1 MFRPMRRSRQA
12 LGIDACKEV
21 LSRGTSGV
29 LALLGDGG
37 WPYAVPMSYA
47 FDGEKLYFHCAREG
61 HKLDA
66 IRREAR
72 ASFCVVDRDEVVPE
86 EYTTY
91 FRSVIAFGRVRVIED
106 EAQMRAAIE
115 LLARRYF
122 PQDSAENRHR
132 AIEREWVGL
141 CMLEMDI
148 EHLSGKEAVELARE
162 RAGEGG
168 SKP

>member
-1 MFRPMRRSRQA
+1 MFRPMRRSAQA
-12 LGIDACKEV
+12 LGVDACREV

-91 FRSVIAFGRVRVIED
+91 FRSVIAFGRVRVVED
-106 EAQMRAAIE
+106 EAQKRAAIE

-122 PQDSAENRHR
+122 PQDSAENRRR
-132 AIEREWVGL
+132 AIEREWAGL

-148 EHLSGKEAVELARE
+148 EHMSGKEAIELARKG
-162 RAGEGG
+162 R
-168 SKP
+168 SRQ

>member
-1 MFRPMRRSRQA
+1 MFRPMRRSAQA
-12 LGIDACKEV
+12 LDGGACVEI
-21 LSRGTSGV
+21 LERGTSGV
-29 LALLGDGG
+29 LALAGDGG

-72 ASFCVVDRDEVVPE
+72 ASFCVVDRDDVKPA
-86 EYTTY
+86 EYTSY
-91 FRSVIAFGRVRVIED
+91 FRSVIIFGRVRVLED

-122 PQDSAENRHR
+122 PEDSAENRRR
-132 AIEREWVGL
+132 AIEREWAGL

-148 EHLSGKEAVELARE
+148 EHMSGKEAKELARE
-162 RAGEGG
+162 GG
-168 SKP
+168 SKQ

>member
-106 EAQMRAAIE
+106 EAQKRDAVE
-115 LLARRYF
+115 LLARRYS

-132 AIEREWVGL
+132 AIEREWAGL

-148 EHLSGKEAVELARE
+148 EHMSGKEAIELARK
-162 RAGEGG
+162 GG
-168 SKP
+168 SRQ

>member
-72 ASFCVVDRDEVVPE
+72 ASFCVVDRDDVKPA
-86 EYTTY
+86 EYTSY
-91 FRSVIAFGRVRVIED
+91 FRSVIIFGRVRVLED
-106 EAQMRAAIE
+106 EAQKRAAIE

-122 PQDSAENRHR
+122 PEDSAENRRR
-132 AIEREWVGL
+132 AIEREWAGL

-148 EHLSGKEAVELARE
+148 EHMSGKEAKELARE
-162 RAGEGG
+162 GG
-168 SKP
+168 SKQ

>member
-12 LGIDACKEV
+12 LGVDACRDV
-21 LSRGTSGV
+21 LARGASGV

-72 ASFCVVDRDEVVPE
+72 ASFCVVDRDDVKPA
-86 EYTTY
+86 EYTSY
-91 FRSVIAFGRVRVIED
+91 FRSVIIFGRVRVLED
-106 EAQMRAAIE
+106 EAQKRAAIE

-122 PQDSAENRHR
+122 PEDSAENRRR
-132 AIEREWVGL
+132 AIEREWAGL

-148 EHLSGKEAVELARE
+148 EHMSGKEAIELARK
-162 RAGEGG
+162 GG
-168 SKP
+168 SRQ

>member
-12 LGIDACKEV
+12 LGADACRDV
-21 LSRGTSGV
+21 LARGASGV

-37 WPYAVPMSYA
+37 WPYAVPLSYA

-91 FRSVIAFGRVRVIED
+91 FRSVIAFGRVRVVED
-106 EAQMRAAIE
+106 EAQKRAAIE

-122 PQDSAENRHR
+122 PQDSAENRRR
-132 AIEREWVGL
+132 AIEREWTGL

-148 EHLSGKEAVELARE
+148 EHMSGKEAIELARK
-162 RAGEGG
+162 GG
-168 SKP
+168 SRQ

>member
-1 MFRPMRRSRQA
+1 MFRPMRRSAQA
-12 LGIDACKEV
+12 LGVDACREV
-21 LSRGTSGV
+21 LSRGASGV

-72 ASFCVVDRDEVVPE
+72 ASFCVVDRDDVKPA
-86 EYTTY
+86 EYTSY
-91 FRSVIAFGRVRVIED
+91 FRSVIIFGRVRVLED
-106 EAQMRAAIE
+106 EAQKRAAIE

-122 PQDSAENRHR
+122 PEDSAEGRRR
-132 AIEREWVGL
+132 AIEREWAGL

-148 EHLSGKEAVELARE
+148 EHMSGKEAKELARE
-162 RAGEGG
+162 GG
-168 SKP
+168 SKQ

>member
-1 MFRPMRRSRQA
+1 MFRPMRRSAQA
-12 LGIDACKEV
+12 LGVDACREV

-29 LALLGDGG
+29 LAVLGDGG
-37 WPYAVPMSYA
+37 WPYAVPLSYA

-72 ASFCVVDRDEVVPE
+72 ASFCVVDRDDVKPA
-86 EYTTY
+86 EYTSY
-91 FRSVIAFGRVRVIED
+91 FRSVIIFGRVRVLED

-122 PQDSAENRHR
+122 PQDSDEGRRR
-132 AIEREWVGL
+132 AIEREWAGL

-148 EHLSGKEAVELARE
+148 EHMSGKEAKELARE
-162 RAGEGG
+162 GG
-168 SKP
+168 SKQ

>member
-1 MFRPMRRSRQA
+1 MFRPMRRSGQA
-12 LGIDACKEV
+12 LGMDACKEV

-72 ASFCVVDRDEVVPE
+72 ASFCVVDRDDVKPA
-86 EYTTY
+86 EYTSY
-91 FRSVIAFGRVRVIED
+91 FRSVIIFGRVRVIED

-122 PQDSAENRHR
+122 PEDSAENRRR
-132 AIEREWVGL
+132 AIEREWAGL

-148 EHLSGKEAVELARE
+148 DHLSGKEAVELARK
-162 RAGEGG
+162 GD

>member
-1 MFRPMRRSRQA
+1 MFRPMRRSAQA
-12 LGIDACKEV
+12 LGVDACREV

-91 FRSVIAFGRVRVIED
+91 FRSVIAFGRVRVVED

-132 AIEREWVGL
+132 AIEREWAGL

-148 EHLSGKEAVELARE
+148 EHMSGKEAIELARK
-162 RAGEGG
+162 GG
-168 SKP
+168 SRQ

>member
-1 MFRPMRRSRQA
+1 MFRPMRRGRQA
-12 LGIDACKEV
+12 LGVDACRDV
-21 LSRGTSGV
+21 LARGASGV
-29 LALLGDGG
+29 LAVLGDGG
-37 WPYAVPMSYA
+37 WPYAVPLSYA

-72 ASFCVVDRDEVVPE
+72 ASFCVVDRDEVAPE

-91 FRSVIAFGRVRVIED
+91 FRSVIAFGRVRVLED
-106 EAQMRAAIE
+106 EAQKRAAIE

-122 PQDSAENRHR
+122 PQDSAENRRR
-132 AIEREWVGL
+132 AIERERTGL

-148 EHLSGKEAVELARE
+148 EHMSGKEAIELARK
-162 RAGEGG
+162 GG
-168 SKP
+168 SRQ

>member
-1 MFRPMRRSRQA
+1 MFRPMRRSAQA
-12 LGIDACKEV
+12 LGVDACREV

-37 WPYAVPMSYA
+37 WPYAVPLSYA

-91 FRSVIAFGRVRVIED
+91 FRSVIVFGRVRVLEN

-122 PQDSAENRHR
+122 PQDSDEGRRR
-132 AIEREWVGL
+132 AIEREWAGL

-148 EHLSGKEAVELARE
+148 EHMSGKEAIELARK
-162 RAGEGG
+162 GG
-168 SKP
+168 GRQ

>member
-12 LGIDACKEV
+12 LGADACRDV
-21 LSRGTSGV
+21 LARGASGV

-37 WPYAVPMSYA
+37 WPYAVPLSYA

-91 FRSVIAFGRVRVIED
+91 FRSVIVFGRVRVLED

-122 PQDSAENRHR
+122 PQDSAENRRR
-132 AIEREWVGL
+132 AIEREWAGL

-148 EHLSGKEAVELARE
+148 EHMSGKEAKELARE
-162 RAGEGG
+162 GG
-168 SKP
+168 SKQ

>member
-1 MFRPMRRSRQA
+1 MFRPMRRSAQA
-12 LGIDACKEV
+12 LDSAACVEI
-21 LSRGTSGV
+21 LERGTSGV
-29 LALLGDGG
+29 LALAGDGG
-37 WPYAVPMSYA
+37 WPYAVPLSYA

-72 ASFCVVDRDEVVPE
+72 ASFCVVDRDDVKPA
-86 EYTTY
+86 EYTSY
-91 FRSVIAFGRVRVIED
+91 FRSVIIFGRVRVLED

-122 PQDSAENRHR
+122 PEDSAENRRR
-132 AIEREWVGL
+132 AIEREWAGL

-148 EHLSGKEAVELARE
+148 EHMSGKEAKELARE
-162 RAGEGG
+162 GG
-168 SKP
+168 SKQ

>member
-12 LGIDACKEV
+12 LGVDACREV
-21 LSRGTSGV
+21 LSRGASGV

-37 WPYAVPMSYA
+37 WPYAVPLSYA

-72 ASFCVVDRDEVVPE
+72 ASFCVVDRDEVAPE

-91 FRSVIAFGRVRVIED
+91 FRSVIAFGRVRVVED
-106 EAQMRAAIE
+106 EAQKRAAIE

-122 PQDSAENRHR
+122 PQDSAENRRR
-132 AIEREWVGL
+132 AIEREWAGL
-141 CMLEMDI
+141 CILEMDI
-148 EHLSGKEAVELARE
+148 EHMSGKEAIEFARK
-162 RAGEGG
+162 GG
-168 SKP
+168 SRP

>member
-1 MFRPMRRSRQA
+1 MFRPMRRSAQA
-12 LGIDACKEV
+12 LGVDACREV

-37 WPYAVPMSYA
+37 WPYAVPLSYA

-91 FRSVIAFGRVRVIED
+91 FRSVIVFGRVRVLEN

-122 PQDSAENRHR
+122 PQDSAENRRR
-132 AIEREWVGL
+132 AIEREWAGL

-148 EHLSGKEAVELARE
+148 EHMSGKEAIELARK
-162 RAGEGG
+162 GG
-168 SKP
+168 SRQ

>member
-1 MFRPMRRSRQA
+1 MFRPMRRSAQA
-12 LGIDACKEV
+12 LDGGACVEI
-21 LSRGTSGV
+21 LERGTSGV
-29 LALLGDGG
+29 LAVAGDGG
-37 WPYAVPMSYA
+37 WPYAVPLSYA

-72 ASFCVVDRDEVVPE
+72 ASFCVVDRDDVKPA
-86 EYTTY
+86 EYTSY
-91 FRSVIAFGRVRVIED
+91 FRSVIIFGRVRVLED

-122 PQDSAENRHR
+122 PEDSAENRRR
-132 AIEREWVGL
+132 AIEREWAGL

-148 EHLSGKEAVELARE
+148 EHMSGKEAKELARE
-162 RAGEGG
+162 GG
-168 SKP
+168 SKQ

>member
-12 LGIDACKEV
+12 LGVDACREV

-47 FDGEKLYFHCAREG
+47 FGGEKLYFHCAREG

-72 ASFCVVDRDEVVPE
+72 ASFCVVDRDEVIPE

-91 FRSVIAFGRVRVIED
+91 FRSVIVFGRVRVVED
-106 EAQMRAAIE
+106 EAQKRAAIE

-122 PQDSAENRHR
+122 PQDSAENRRR
-132 AIEREWVGL
+132 AIEREWAGL

-148 EHLSGKEAVELARE
+148 EHMSGKEAIELARK
-162 RAGEGG
+162 GG
-168 SKP
+168 SRQ

>member
-1 MFRPMRRSRQA
+1 MFRPMRRSAQA
-12 LGIDACKEV
+12 LDGGACVEI
-21 LSRGTSGV
+21 LERGTSGV

-37 WPYAVPMSYA
+37 WPYAVPLSYA

-91 FRSVIAFGRVRVIED
+91 FRSVIAFGRVRVLED
-106 EAQMRAAIE
+106 EAQKRAAIE

-122 PQDSAENRHR
+122 PQDSAENRRR
-132 AIEREWVGL
+132 AIEREWTGL

-148 EHLSGKEAVELARE
+148 EHMSGKEAIELARK
-162 RAGEGG
+162 GG
-168 SKP
+168 SRQ

>member
-1 MFRPMRRSRQA
+1 MFRPMRRSAQA
-12 LGIDACKEV
+12 LGVDACREV

-37 WPYAVPMSYA
+37 WPCAVPMSYA
-47 FDGEKLYFHCAREG
+47 FDGEKLCFHCAREG

-91 FRSVIAFGRVRVIED
+91 FRSVIAFGRVRVVED
-106 EAQMRAAIE
+106 EAQKRAAIE

-122 PQDSAENRHR
+122 PQDSAENRRR
-132 AIEREWVGL
+132 AIEREWAGL

-148 EHLSGKEAVELARE
+148 EHMSGKEAIELARE
-162 RAGEGG
+162 GG
-168 SKP
+168 GRQ

>member
-91 FRSVIAFGRVRVIED
+91 FRSAIAFGRVRVLEN

-132 AIEREWVGL
+132 AIEREWAGL

-148 EHLSGKEAVELARE
+148 EHMSGKEAIELARK
-162 RAGEGG
+162 GG
-168 SKP
+168 SRQ